1 MARPRKNPANTVN
14 FKLIY
19 SQWSA
24 GRKCCFFCFS
34 TSLGMREET
43 MFQKEALLWDVEL
56 MRVLWHHTLTMWL
69 IQNPHSITVIKHECK
84 LISFMFFVKYV
95 FSINFS
101 FCVLNLNNDN
111 NDLAFFLF
119 FLSVLVINK
128 IHNDMFSVLTKEL
141 ISLHGIRSCTNI
153 A

>member
-1 MARPRKNPANTVN
+1 
-14 FKLIY
+14 
-19 SQWSA
+19 
-24 GRKCCFFCFS
+24 
-34 TSLGMREET
+34 
-43 MFQKEALLWDVEL
+43 
-56 MRVLWHHTLTMWL
+56 MWL

-101 FCVLNLNNDN
+101 FCVLNLNNDS